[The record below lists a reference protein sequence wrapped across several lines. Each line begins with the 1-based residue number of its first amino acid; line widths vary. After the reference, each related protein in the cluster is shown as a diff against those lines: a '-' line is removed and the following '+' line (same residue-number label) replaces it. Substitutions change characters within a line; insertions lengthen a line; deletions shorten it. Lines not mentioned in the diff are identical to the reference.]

1 MALAE
6 SKTRL
11 ITKEELESFNGSV
24 NFGAFA
30 KADARIHLHHFF
42 KLATAKFS
50 PNLRR
55 KGLCPLHPSSIN
67 HAEAIRSLFRSSNG
81 LAFLEKSM
89 DVLDDLVEGFT
100 DANYRFGDYCAMGG
114 YVEKLRV
121 CILIASSVCVKVPL
135 CSQLQLLCLC

>member
-1 MALAE
+1 MFMLIYCRVLRLFGLEPSIGKLKIGDGLTLLGVDFFLKDGVCLPSEDKLRLYEAWTTRIMALAE

-30 KADARIHLHHFF
+30 IADARIHLHHFF
-42 KLATAKFS
+42 KLAAAKFS

-67 HAEAIRSLFRSSNG
+67 HAEAIRSLF
-81 LAFLEKSM
+81 
-89 DVLDDLVEGFT
+89 
-100 DANYRFGDYCAMGG
+100 
-114 YVEKLRV
+114 
-121 CILIASSVCVKVPL
+121 
-135 CSQLQLLCLC
+135 